1 MPSGDRE
8 NCCTLSFSTAKVTL
22 TFVNVRLREAHAP
35 QL

>member
-22 TFVNVRLREAHAP
+22 TFVNVHLKEAHAP